1 MWYPDFINFAV
12 KNAITQADN
21 GKWYLEPEW
30 RLIINGDNVQSMQFE
45 GESDPRTLD
54 QIEDVLKL
62 EVERRNISNDKTPYV
77 INWLHEIITTAIDPA
92 VIQEETD
99 YIKNVVEFMKANHG
113 IEDEQEKTD
122 GKETNE

>member
-77 INWLHEIITTAIDPA
+77 MNWLHEIITTVIDPA

-99 YIKNVVEFMKANHG
+99 YIKNVVEFMKANPG
-113 IEDEQEKTD
+113 IEDGQEKAD